1 MAENTIEIEVELVG
15 QKETLKGLD
24 KVKQGAEG
32 IGESFKGVGDL
43 VGKTNQQLGEGLSS
57 VSDAVGGS
65 IEAFSGMS
73 EAIKGVSMTG
83 SGLLGLIGPIGAV
96 VGAAA
101 LAYEAFMQLTGA
113 AQETEDMAEA
123 VAAAAGD
130 LQSKLEALAEGG
142 VALAGAEL
150 REFTRITLDAQIAKE
165 KLQKSYE
172 RLQKPMER
180 ELKAQEA
187 LAKAQKEVER
197 LSKATGSASMG
208 LAAAINEQT
217 RAEQELTI
225 ATAELNTKLAG
236 LEARQIAVNNAIAKA
251 AEAQQGYEE
260 LTKDALKTKA
270 QELSERQKSL
280 EIMEAERFLQDDLA
294 ELSAQ
299 KIIAEQ
305 EAAKRKLAF
314 EEMTRDELLKTV
326 SATESLLKT
335 SQEGTQIELANSRAV
350 MKIYEEQAKK
360 RAATAQAEMARKQ
373 TQIKMEQA
381 LARQQIMAESQ
392 LRQLQIKLTQEGTA
406 EQIALA
412 RERYDT
418 GLQLAQDDATKRA
431 IVEAQY
437 QLEIQRIKDA
447 ELDADYARV
456 VKREEMQKQALERSR
471 ELAFSTAEF
480 NAQFIQDETERELA
494 QLKVKYDRELELA
507 ENNEALKTELMRRY
521 GMERMRVEQKAS
533 QALMEQARSVIS
545 DYGKGFAEAAVG
557 AALFGESFRDSIAN
571 VLNALAREAG
581 VKAIMETAYGTAAL
595 LLNPAQASAHFSAAG
610 IFASAAGLARAGG
623 AALGGGGGGGGTPS
637 ASPSGA
643 PLSAPA
649 PQREQASTEAMTFN
663 INFGGAV
670 IYDTRRAAEQAL
682 ADRVVETINRPRRG
696 AVRMNSRG

>member
-15 QKETLKGLD
+15 QENTLKGLD

-83 SGLLGLIGPIGAV
+83 SGLLGLIGPIGGIV
-96 VGAAA
+96 SAAA

-123 VAAAAGD
+123 VSAAAGD

-305 EAAKRKLAF
+305 EAAKRKLAI

-326 SATESLLKT
+326 SATERLLKT

-350 MKIYEEQAKK
+350 MKVYEEQAKK
-360 RAATAQAEMARKQ
+360 RSATAQAEMARKQ
-373 TQIKMEQA
+373 TQLKMEQA

-437 QLEIQRIKDA
+437 QLEIKRIKDA

-557 AALFGESFRDSIAN
+557 AALFGESFQDSIAN

-595 LLNPAQASAHFSAAG
+595 FLNPAQASAHFTAAG
-610 IFASAAGLARAGG
+610 IFAGAAGLARAGG

-637 ASPSGA
+637 SSPSGA